1 MERPEE
7 THMEKLSYQINEAV
21 EATGYSR
28 SRLYDLMKAG
38 ELKYVRNGTRR
49 IIPRSELERL
59 LSVET

>member
-1 MERPEE
+1 MD
-7 THMEKLSYQINEAV
+7 KLGYQISEAV

-38 ELKYVRNGTRR
+38 ELKFVQNGARR

-59 LSVET
+59 LSVEDAA